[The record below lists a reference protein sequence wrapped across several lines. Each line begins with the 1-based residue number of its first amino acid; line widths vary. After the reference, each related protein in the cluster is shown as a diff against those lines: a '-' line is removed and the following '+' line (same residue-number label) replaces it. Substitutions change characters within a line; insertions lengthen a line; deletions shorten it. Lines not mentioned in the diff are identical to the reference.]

1 LRCYRILAFTS
12 HQETKLDFAFLGAVG
27 PVLALTSV
35 IFFLAF
41 IAEIDSKFG
50 TLA

>member
-1 LRCYRILAFTS
+1 MT
-12 HQETKLDFAFLGAVG
+12 LDFAFIGTVG

-41 IAEIDSKFG
+41 VAEIDSKFG
-50 TLA
+50 ALG